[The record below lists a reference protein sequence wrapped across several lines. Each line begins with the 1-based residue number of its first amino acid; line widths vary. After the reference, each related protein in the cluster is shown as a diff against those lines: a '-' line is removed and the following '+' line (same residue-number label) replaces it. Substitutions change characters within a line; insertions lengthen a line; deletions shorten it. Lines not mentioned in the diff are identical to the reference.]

1 MPLGDGFG
9 SAETGS
15 VSWGERT
22 VPYTVRRSARRT
34 LGLQVSPAGE
44 VTALVPKDLA
54 TGALSERVQRRAKWI
69 VEQVEQVES
78 LRPWPLA
85 PAYLPGATH
94 LYLGGQVRLQV
105 REAPEAAVLL
115 SGAQLQVD
123 VATPWTESAIRRL
136 VERWFAVRA
145 REILEARLEALLPSA
160 RAQGIPPAR
169 LEIRS
174 MRLRWG
180 SCPGQ
185 GRLILNPALVHV
197 PVACIDYVIAH
208 ELAHQV
214 ELHHGPEFWR
224 LLAALMPDW
233 QSRRDLL
240 AGVVLPEGGLAE
252 PDGGPRFATDF
263 IKGPARQ
270 TLLSAVGPSRPT

>member
-1 MPLGDGFG
+1 M
-9 SAETGS
+9 GS
-15 VSWGERT
+15 VSWGERI
-22 VPYTVRRSARRT
+22 VAYTVRRSSRRS
-34 LGLQVSPAGE
+34 LAIQVSPAGE
-44 VTALVPKDLA
+44 VAALAPHDLGSE
-54 TGALSERVQRRAKWI
+54 TLNERVQRRAKWI
-69 VEQVEQVES
+69 VEQVEEVES

-94 LYLGGQVRLQV
+94 LYLGSQIRLQV
-105 REAPEAAVLL
+105 QEAPEAAVLL

-123 VATPWTESAIRRL
+123 VAAPWTEAAIRRV
-136 VERWFAVRA
+136 VECWFAARA
-145 REILEARLEALLPSA
+145 REILEARMEALLPTA
-160 RAQGIPPAR
+160 RAQGIPPAA

-180 SCPGQ
+180 SCPRQ

-214 ELHHGPEFWR
+214 ELHHGPKFWK

-233 QSRRDLL
+233 QSRRQLL
-240 AGVVLPEGGLAE
+240 ARAVVPEGVRTGV
-252 PDGGPRFATDF
+252 GGDAHLT
-263 IKGPARQ
+263 ASS
-270 TLLSAVGPSRPT
+270 T